1 MKKLR
6 SFEIEALVSLVWKK
20 LNDEKKKNFI
30 WIKKFDD
37 INLVMKERGKEI
49 NKLID
54 EYNELKNKFYNENKE
69 VSGNRI
75 IFNMSNIG
83 RYNEEMKFVDINKG
97 EWINWNVRNEIKN
110 EVILSN
116 IDGNVNDLVDRL
128 FEKYKDK

>member
-49 NKLID
+49 NRLID

-83 RYNEEMKFVDINKG
+83 RYNEEMKFVKLNEG